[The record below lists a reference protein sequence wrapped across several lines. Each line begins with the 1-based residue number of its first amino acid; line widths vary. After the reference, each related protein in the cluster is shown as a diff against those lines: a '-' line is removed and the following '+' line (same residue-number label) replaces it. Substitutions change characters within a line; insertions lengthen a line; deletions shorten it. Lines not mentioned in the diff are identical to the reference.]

1 MHGAT
6 LETARSVK
14 SKALNVF
21 GRLAEVVG
29 VGITRVDDGYG
40 LKVNLR
46 EELPLGK
53 PAPRSI
59 DGVPVVVEVVGR
71 IRAR

>member
-1 MHGAT
+1 MSVTPLDAARGA
-6 LETARSVK
+6 K
-14 SKALNVF
+14 SKALKVF

-29 VGITRVDDGYG
+29 VGITRVDGSYG

-46 EELPLGK
+46 DELPRGTA
-53 PAPRSI
+53 APRSI
-59 DGVPVVVEVVGR
+59 DGVPIVVEVVGR